1 MTIPSASKDKTLILI
16 TSHFPYGM
24 SESFLEHEMD
34 YLVKSYQK
42 VIVLAR
48 DVNSPLVRPADERYT
63 TYRINPQSD
72 LAETLLTFWLYLK
85 HFKKVARF
93 LRAEIR
99 WLREKEKKI
108 TMAIVRD
115 FIHTLTKALT
125 TSHHLNKIIRAHKLA
140 GSVTLYS
147 YWLTSSALATT
158 FVTSKQITFRRMS
171 RAHGGD
177 VYENRNALHYLSF
190 RSTLINEL
198 DGIFAISE
206 NGAQHLRQQVP
217 SGNKTIRVSRLG
229 TPYAGSPGEK
239 KTDSPLVVVSCSF
252 LVPVK
257 RVHLIID
264 ALSQVQH
271 LNIHW
276 IHIGDGPLKENL
288 QTLAAEK
295 LGANSN
301 IQYNFLGAMTN
312 AEVLAFYNRQAVDL
326 FINTSS
332 SEGIPVTMM
341 EAQSFGIPV
350 IGPDVGGVPEI
361 VSPACGRLFP
371 PQASPRE
378 IADHISELLSL
389 PANEYQTLRAHALQN
404 WRERYNAEQNFSTF
418 VTEILNL

>member
-1 MTIPSASKDKTLILI
+1 MTIPNHSKDNTLILI
-16 TSHFPYGM
+16 TNHFPYGI
-24 SESFLEHEMD
+24 SESFLESELE

-48 DVNSPLVRPADERYT
+48 DVNSPLVRPANEGYT
-63 TYRINPQSD
+63 SYRVNPKSD
-72 LAETLLTFWLYLK
+72 IAEIILTFWLSLK
-85 HFKKVARF
+85 HFKKVSRF
-93 LRAEIR
+93 LRTEIR
-99 WLREKEKKI
+99 WLHAQKKKI
-108 TMAIVRD
+108 TLAIVRD

-125 TSHHLNKIIRAHKLA
+125 TSHHLNKIIYTQKLT
-140 GSVTLYS
+140 GPVTLYS

-158 FVTSKQITFRRMS
+158 FVTSKHLSFKRVA

-190 RSTLINEL
+190 RSTLISEL
-198 DGIFAISE
+198 DAIFAISQ

-229 TPYAGSPGEK
+229 TPYAGVPAEK
-239 KTDSPLVVVSCSF
+239 KTETPFVVVSCSF

-257 RVHLIID
+257 RIHLIIE
-264 ALSQVQH
+264 ALSH
-271 LNIHW
+271 LLPLNIYW
-276 IHIGDGPLKENL
+276 IHLGDGPLKENL
-288 QTLAAEK
+288 HALAAEK
-295 LGANSN
+295 LGAQSN
-301 IQYNFLGAMTN
+301 IQYTFYGAMTN
-312 AEVLAFYNRQAVDL
+312 AEVLAFYKRQQVDL

-350 IGPDVGGVPEI
+350 LGPDVGGVPEI

-371 PQASPRE
+371 SQASARE
-378 IADHISELLSL
+378 IADSIRELLLL
-389 PANEYQTLRAHALQN
+389 PADEYGKLRAHALQN

>member
-1 MTIPSASKDKTLILI
+1 MTTPNHSKDNTLILI
-16 TSHFPYGM
+16 TNHFPYGI
-24 SESFLEHEMD
+24 SESFLESELE

-48 DVNSPLVRPADERYT
+48 DVNSPLVRPANKGYT
-63 TYRINPQSD
+63 SYRVNPESD
-72 LAETLLTFWLYLK
+72 TTELILTFWLYLK
-85 HFKKVARF
+85 HFKKAARF
-93 LRAEIR
+93 LRTEIR
-99 WLREKEKKI
+99 WLQAKEKKI
-108 TMAIVRD
+108 TLAIVRD

-125 TSHHLNKIIRAHKLA
+125 TSYHLNKIICTHRPT
-140 GSVTLYS
+140 GTVTLYS

-158 FVTSKQITFRRMS
+158 FVTSKHITFKRLA

-190 RSTLINEL
+190 RSTLIDEL

-206 NGAQHLRQQVP
+206 NGAQHLRQQG
-217 SGNKTIRVSRLG
+217 SLGNKTIHVSRLG
-229 TPYAGSPGEK
+229 TPYAGVPAEK
-239 KTDSPLVVVSCSF
+239 KTETPFVVVSCSF

-257 RVHLIID
+257 RIHLIIE
-264 ALSQVQH
+264 ALSYVQD

-288 QTLAAEK
+288 QTLATEK
-295 LGANSN
+295 LETKSN
-301 IQYNFLGAMTN
+301 IQYTFQGAMTN
-312 AEVLAFYNRQAVDL
+312 AEVLAFYKRQPVDL

-350 IGPDVGGVPEI
+350 MGPDVGGVPEI
-361 VSPACGRLFP
+361 ISTACGRLFP
-371 PQASPRE
+371 PQASPQE
-378 IADHISELLSL
+378 IADIIRDLLLL
-389 PANEYQTLRAHALQN
+389 PAGEYERLRAHAFQN